1 MNTMHTQNTMRKS
14 STGGAMAIALLWGF
28 LAAAAGAERLV
39 VPLSDPAKPAELEV
53 SLVMGSIK
61 VTGTST
67 REVVIE
73 ASSRSEEEP
82 KLQKIDGRPAD
93 RAGDR
98 AGMKR
103 IPNTSIGLE
112 AEEEGNQVSISAQS
126 WARAVDLAIQVPVGS
141 TVRLSTVNDGDIEVE
156 NIDGEVEVSNT
167 NGEIRVKNVRGPVSA
182 NTVNGDVTVVF
193 RGAMVAAPMA
203 FSTLNGD
210 VDVTFPADL
219 KATVRLQSDNGEIYS
234 DFDVD
239 VTTETLRGKEESK
252 GKEKE
257 KGRFHVIVSREMIG
271 RINGGGP
278 EILFKTF
285 NGDVLLRRAK
295 G

>member
-1 MNTMHTQNTMRKS
+1 MESLRKRIVSGVALAGAFAWTMAGT
-14 STGGAMAIALLWGF
+14 
-28 LAAAAGAERLV
+28 AAGAERLV

-61 VTGTST
+61 VTGSAT

-73 ASSRSEEEP
+73 AKSRDESADASSRSDNEREE
-82 KLQKIDGRPAD
+82 RH
-93 RAGDR
+93 GDQARGR

-112 AEEEGNQVSISAQS
+112 AEEEKNKVSISAES
-126 WARAVDLAIQVPVGS
+126 WARPIDLEIQVPVAS

-156 NIDGEVEVSNT
+156 NVDGEIEVNNT
-167 NGEIRVKNVRGPVSA
+167 NGEIHVRNVRGPVSA

-193 RGAMVAAPMA
+193 RGAVVAAPMA

-219 KATVRLQSDNGEIYS
+219 KADVRLRSDNGEIYS
-234 DFDVD
+234 DFDVA
-239 VTTETLRGKEESK
+239 VTTENMRGKDEKREK
-252 GKEKE
+252 GKY
-257 KGRFHVIVSREMIG
+257 HVVVSREMTGKIS
-271 RINGGGP
+271 GGGP
-278 EILFKTF
+278 ELLFKTF
-285 NGDVLLRRAK
+285 NGDILLRRAK
-295 G
+295 P